1 MKRLVVSIFFLS
13 IIFFQAAHS
22 AAESDLSKKIIACV
36 NSMGLEPFAAS
47 ENSSVR
53 SFVGDVKD
61 FIQKHE
67 DGGRVHAC
75 CMNDIIVNARIVEDA
90 HSGRITKLVKLDDY
104 TFASSSWDNCLKV
117 WSYDVSRDRLV
128 CAAQLA
134 GQNQNKDF
142 VLSLALLNDHTIIAS
157 VRGGCVKVW
166 QRDDADHEWK
176 WVANIKEN
184 LHDHVSSIVV
194 LDDYTIVLGFS
205 SARVEI
211 WSCANGIRG
220 WQLVQTLPSSFPA
233 YEEVM
238 PCLVNQHML
247 IVVHKETC
255 KVATWIR
262 KDIDSP
268 WIYQRTDW
276 LGYHF
281 VRIPAIERIDDNC
294 FAMVNIMPGYKS
306 SFKCLWK
313 EKWVVQK
320 KASYQNDSFALAPNM
335 KKGSIVRQ
343 LVLNDEI
350 LVSGHNHGDLEITKI
365 PTLLEIALTIK
376 LRGMSE
382 PEKQEIYDELAAC

>member
-13 IIFFQAAHS
+13 VISFQAANP
-22 AAESDLSKKIIACV
+22 AAESELSKEIIASV
-36 NSMGLEPFAAS
+36 KSMGLETFAESA
-47 ENSSVR
+47 NPAVR
-53 SFVGDVKD
+53 LFVCDVKD

-67 DGGRVHAC
+67 DDGRVPAC
-75 CMNDIIVNARIVEDA
+75 RMNNVIVDARVIEDA
-90 HSGRITKLVKLDDY
+90 HSERITKLVKLDDY
-104 TFASSSWDNCLKV
+104 TFASASWDNCLKV

-194 LDDYTIVLGFS
+194 LDDYTIALGFS

-211 WSCANGIRG
+211 WSYANGIRG
-220 WQLVQTLPSSFPA
+220 WQLVQTLPSSFAA

-238 PCLVNQHML
+238 PCLVNPQML

-255 KVATWIR
+255 KVATWVR
-262 KDIDSP
+262 KDIDSR
-268 WIYQRTDW
+268 WVYQRTDW

-294 FAMVNIMPGYKS
+294 FAMVNIMPGYKA

-320 KASYQNDSFALAPNM
+320 KASYQNNSFALAPNM
-335 KKGSIVRQ
+335 KEGSIVRQ

-350 LVSGHNHGDLEITKI
+350 LVSGHNHGCLEIAKI
-365 PTLLEIALTIK
+365 PTWLEIALIVK

-382 PEKQEIYDELAAC
+382 VEKQEIYDELVAC